1 MGKTVGIGK
10 KALKDTMIII
20 DKNMQIKKLLDEHD
34 LSVGVTLLD
43 EGSFEVSTLNTHEL
57 YIVHEDYLLNNE
69 MTERLKACAAIVI
82 FAKSL
87 TNDLSIKNLKVV
99 AVINESTPK
108 QLLQN
113 QIKILSEL
121 CSEKEFLR
129 SQLVSLNA
137 ELNDALSNV
146 ELEML
151 KVKRMY
157 EKAVPRRIDNIKGM
171 SFFSKYAAGENSGG
185 EFFDLFRE
193 KNKVLVIASA
203 TTSYLASSTLISLF
217 TAFKQDKSFSAS
229 SLKVFISSLEEEI
242 KQINESRHKAIGF
255 DLFVGVFDTNKG
267 SLNGHIFGNF
277 NLLSDHAQKSQ
288 MGNNLAVKASELKN
302 SAFLVSMERGE
313 RFLLVSPG
321 LLKNWEELSVD
332 FHFETLLRNKEIK
345 PTDVIDEIFFQLKKD
360 RDSAF
365 LVHDASILM
374 MEIDTNAMVEV

>member
-1 MGKTVGIGK
+1 
-10 KALKDTMIII
+10 KDTMIII

-43 EGSFEVSTLNTHEL
+43 EASFEVSTLNTHEL

-157 EKAVPRRIDNIKGM
+157 EKA
-171 SFFSKYAAGENSGG
+171 
-185 EFFDLFRE
+185 
-193 KNKVLVIASA
+193 
-203 TTSYLASSTLISLF
+203 
-217 TAFKQDKSFSAS
+217 
-229 SLKVFISSLEEEI
+229 
-242 KQINESRHKAIGF
+242 
-255 DLFVGVFDTNKG
+255 
-267 SLNGHIFGNF
+267 
-277 NLLSDHAQKSQ
+277 
-288 MGNNLAVKASELKN
+288 
-302 SAFLVSMERGE
+302 
-313 RFLLVSPG
+313 
-321 LLKNWEELSVD
+321 
-332 FHFETLLRNKEIK
+332 
-345 PTDVIDEIFFQLKKD
+345 
-360 RDSAF
+360 
-365 LVHDASILM
+365 
-374 MEIDTNAMVEV
+374 